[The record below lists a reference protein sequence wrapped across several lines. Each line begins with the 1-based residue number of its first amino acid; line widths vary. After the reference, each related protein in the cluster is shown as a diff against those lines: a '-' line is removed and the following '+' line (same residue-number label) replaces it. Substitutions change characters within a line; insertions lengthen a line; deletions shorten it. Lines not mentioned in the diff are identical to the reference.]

1 MVDER
6 QPGLR
11 ELLEIAHSALE
22 AGRHQ
27 EATVACRHVLRDYPD
42 AITAMRLLGESYLE
56 AGRPDE
62 ATRAFERVLA
72 SDPANVLARV
82 GLGVLAEDRG
92 DDERAITQFRLAW
105 EVGPA
110 FPQLRS
116 ELVRLYRKRY
126 GVGGRLRMTRVS
138 LANLHARNEDLPR
151 AIRQFQLLHREEPAR
166 LDIAIG
172 LAETFWRH
180 GDDVEAQALCRALL
194 ATRPLLARPLLIL
207 AASLGDQPQTGD
219 AAAEADSFLPRA
231 RALDPDAALA
241 AELAALRPSH
251 TLQRF
256 VDAPVAMTP
265 FDPATLTV
273 AGTDELLGERTSTLG
288 ADSFRWEDVAGGLA
302 GEGILSKNL
311 AQPGSGGLQANDEVD
326 ALFAAIDRQLA
337 TTGTPDALDPNV
349 VADLPEPVALT
360 APLAA
365 WDDAPDDGMEPTA
378 DEPSAVE
385 RLTANWDNID
395 NELAAARPSD
405 DLPTG
410 MTGMLSAL
418 EEEFTPFDVDTD
430 AEPDEEQVISFDP
443 SKFSLPPLDGE
454 EDEEIG
460 PEFNTGA
467 LGVEI
472 APFDLDAASPRIK
485 TGGLTFAELVRQGR
499 QTPAIPDAAAADP
512 DAAHADITSI
522 FVTRDLSSVSNED
535 WLIDMQAAVE
545 GLSPAAAA
553 GESLAVEPQPGATL
567 ALSDDDLVDPYVR
580 PAETPA
586 RRFETLFGNERPQVE
601 LPEAAFDPGL
611 TRPLLDRGSS
621 YAPGMPLA
629 QQQPDAGDT
638 GEDMSDLFTRLRR
651 GEPAASPAHMT
662 TDQLEKQ
669 GMQAFESVEE
679 PLSTHSTDET
689 LGDTAA
695 DGAMLDAWVR
705 GDSTSFDPASGPI
718 SDDLSPLATD
728 AANLDDWLMSF
739 SDDDLGGSMSSDTDD
754 EDGALLGDDW
764 LSSIAE
770 PTLPPMEPPTA
781 ATGGESFAN
790 LLDTPRPGVPP
801 TRDEPAPRWSAPA
814 PEEAAPRWETPPPTP
829 LPERARAAEPVP
841 APWNDDLPLVASA
854 NGYQPARGG
863 TQTYATNGH
872 RPSVTPPA
880 PTPAPAPPRREEPT
894 RAHVAA
900 QDRND
905 QIAILESLVAAEP
918 GNHFARLTLAVA
930 YGDGQP
936 DRALN
941 EYRRLVKDSEE
952 LVPEVI
958 ERLKEMI
965 ADGDAPPRTHR
976 VLGDAYM
983 KQGQFDLAMA
993 EFQRALTNR
1002 LR

>member
-1 MVDER
+1 MADER

-11 ELLEIAHSALE
+11 ELLEIAQTALE

-72 SDPANVLARV
+72 SDPFNVLARV

-92 DDERAITQFRLAW
+92 DDERAIAQFRLAW

-110 FPQLRS
+110 LPQLRS

-138 LANLHARNEDLPR
+138 LANLHARNQDLPR
-151 AIRQFQLLHREEPAR
+151 AIRQFQLLHREDPAR
-166 LDIAIG
+166 LDVAIG
-172 LAETFWRH
+172 LAEAFWRH
-180 GDDVEAQALCRALL
+180 GDDAEAEALCRTLL

-207 AASLGDQPQTGD
+207 AATLGDRPQAGE

-241 AELAALRPSH
+241 SELVALRRSH

-256 VDAPVAMTP
+256 ADAPVAMTP

-273 AGTDELLGERTSTLG
+273 AGTDELLGQRTSTLG

-302 GEGILSKNL
+302 GEGILSKNT
-311 AQPGSGGLQANDEVD
+311 AKSGSGGLQANDEVD

-337 TTGTPDALDPNV
+337 TEGTPDALDP
-349 VADLPEPVALT
+349 PVASDLEGPPAMT

-365 WDDAPDDGMEPTA
+365 WDDNPDDGMEPTA
-378 DEPSAVE
+378 DEPTAVE
-385 RLTANWDNID
+385 RLTADWDNID
-395 NELAAARPSD
+395 NELAAARPGD
-405 DLPTG
+405 ELPVG
-410 MTGMLSAL
+410 MTGMLNAL
-418 EEEFTPFDVDTD
+418 EEELKPFDVESD
-430 AEPDEEQVISFDP
+430 AEPDDELAITFDP

-454 EDEEIG
+454 DDDEID
-460 PEFNTGA
+460 PAFNTGA

-472 APFDLDAASPRIK
+472 APFDLDAAGPRIK

-499 QTPAIPDAAAADP
+499 QSPAEPEAVALADAE
-512 DAAHADITSI
+512 AAHADIASI
-522 FVTRDLSSVSNED
+522 FATRDLGSVSNED
-535 WLIDMQAAVE
+535 WLIDMQASVE
-545 GLSPAAAA
+545 GSAAAPHESLPPAAPGPLAA
-553 GESLAVEPQPGATL
+553 DPLDDEFGTAFEPPSEGAGAT
-567 ALSDDDLVDPYVR
+567 SR
-580 PAETPA
+580 T
-586 RRFETLFGNERPQVE
+586 FEALFGHERQRAE
-601 LPEAAFDPGL
+601 LPEERFDPRM
-611 TRPLLDRGSS
+611 TRPLLNAEPA
-621 YAPGMPLA
+621 YEPGMPLA
-629 QQQPDAGDT
+629 QQQPNMGDAG
-638 GEDMSDLFTRLRR
+638 GDMSELFARLRQR
-651 GEPAASPAHMT
+651 DHAPLT
-662 TDQLEKQ
+662 TEQLAQQ
-669 GMQAFESVEE
+669 GAQAFESIAE
-679 PLSTHSTDET
+679 PVSDPPADEL
-689 LGDTAA
+689 LGGTAA

-705 GDSTSFDPASGPI
+705 GDTAALAPTAEPV

-739 SDDDLGGSMSSDTDD
+739 SDDDLGERTPQLPQAGDDT
-754 EDGALLGDDW
+754 LLGDDW
-764 LSSIAE
+764 LAGLVE
-770 PTLPPMEPPTA
+770 PTIGASEPPAPATPASSSA
-781 ATGGESFAN
+781 ALSDPPAF
-790 LLDTPRPGVPP
+790 TPAAPP
-801 TRDEPAPRWSAPA
+801 PAAPPPAREEPAPRWSDTVPPPIPLPRRQQDAPA
-814 PEEAAPRWETPPPTP
+814 PW
-829 LPERARAAEPVP
+829 
-841 APWNDDLPLVASA
+841 DDELPLVASA
-854 NGYQPARGG
+854 NGLQTARGG
-863 TQTYATNGH
+863 VQTYTNGH
-872 RPSVTPPA
+872 RPSAPPSVSP
-880 PTPAPAPPRREEPT
+880 PTPAPMPLPAPREGAAQA
-894 RAHVAA
+894 RVAA

-930 YGDGQP
+930 YSDGQH
-936 DRALN
+936 DRALS
-941 EYRRLVKDSEE
+941 EYRRLIKESDE
-952 LVPEVI
+952 LLPEVI
-958 ERLKEMI
+958 ERLREMI
-965 ADGDAPPRTHR
+965 ADGGAPGRAHR

>member
-1 MVDER
+1 MADER

-11 ELLEIAHSALE
+11 ELLEIAQTALE

-72 SDPANVLARV
+72 SDPFNVLARV

-92 DDERAITQFRLAW
+92 DDERAIAQFRLAW
-105 EVGPA
+105 EAGPA
-110 FPQLRS
+110 LPQLRS

-151 AIRQFQLLHREEPAR
+151 AIRQFQILHREEPAR

-172 LAETFWRH
+172 LAEVLWRH
-180 GDDVEAQALCRALL
+180 GDDAEAQALCRTLL

-207 AASLGDQPQTGD
+207 AASLGDQPQSGD
-219 AAAEADSFLPRA
+219 ATAEADAFLPRA
-231 RALDPDAALA
+231 RALDPDATLA
-241 AELAALRPSH
+241 AELAALRRSH

-288 ADSFRWEDVAGGLA
+288 TDSFRWEDVAGGLA
-302 GEGILSKNL
+302 GEGILSKN
-311 AQPGSGGLQANDEVD
+311 AAKPGAGGLQADDEVD

-337 TTGTPDALDPNV
+337 TGGTPDALDPAV
-349 VADLPEPVALT
+349 VADLDHSPALT
-360 APLAA
+360 APLVA
-365 WDDAPDDGMEPTA
+365 WDDAPEDGMEPTP
-378 DEPSAVE
+378 DEPTAVE

-410 MTGMLSAL
+410 MTGMLGAL
-418 EEEFTPFDVDTD
+418 EEEFTPFDVDNDT
-430 AEPDEEQVISFDP
+430 EPDDEQVISFDP

-454 EDEEIG
+454 DEEEID
-460 PEFNTGA
+460 PAFNTGA
-467 LGVEI
+467 LGLEI

-499 QTPAIPDAAAADP
+499 QAPAAPDAADDP
-512 DAAHADITSI
+512 ESAHADITSI
-522 FVTRDLSSVSNED
+522 FATRDLSSVSNED

-545 GLSPAAAA
+545 GATAAPAEAEPLTAEP
-553 GESLAVEPQPGATL
+553 GESADDALGGAFM
-567 ALSDDDLVDPYVR
+567 P
-580 PAETPA
+580 PAEATEATA
-586 RRFETLFGNERPQVE
+586 RTFETLFGRERPQAE
-601 LPEAAFDPGL
+601 LPAASFDPGM
-611 TRPLLDRGSS
+611 TRPLLNEGLP

-629 QQQPDAGDT
+629 QQQSNAGDAG
-638 GEDMSDLFTRLRR
+638 GGSSDLFTRLRQR
-651 GEPAASPAHMT
+651 DQGPLT
-662 TDQLEKQ
+662 TEQLARQ
-669 GMQAFESVEE
+669 GAQAFESVGE
-679 PLSTHSTDET
+679 PLAATSADEA

-705 GDSTSFDPASGPI
+705 GDTTSLDPASGSI

-739 SDDDLGGSMSSDTDD
+739 SDDDLGGQVPPPVDD
-754 EDGALLGDDW
+754 EDDTLLGGDW
-764 LSSIAE
+764 LSGIAE
-770 PTLPPMEPPTA
+770 SPGPPVEPPA
-781 ATGGESFAN
+781 AARGESFAT
-790 LLDTPRPGVPP
+790 LLDAPPPAHASPP
-801 TRDEPAPRWSAPA
+801 TGAPPVWAEPVPQWS
-814 PEEAAPRWETPPPTP
+814 TSQPTP
-829 LPERARAAEPVP
+829 LPRREQPTEPAS
-841 APWNDDLPLVASA
+841 APWNDELPLVASA
-854 NGYQPARGG
+854 NGLQGARGG
-863 TQTYATNGH
+863 TQTYTNGH
-872 RPSVTPPA
+872 SPSAPP
-880 PTPAPAPPRREEPT
+880 PVSPPAPAPVPIPARREEVVLA
-894 RAHVAA
+894 RVAA
-900 QDRND
+900 QDRSD
-905 QIAILESLVAAEP
+905 QVAILESLVAAEP

-936 DRALN
+936 ERALN
-941 EYRRLVKDSEE
+941 EYRRLIKDSEE
-952 LVPEVI
+952 VLPEVI

-965 ADGDAPPRTHR
+965 ADGGAPPRTHR

>member
-1 MVDER
+1 MADER

-11 ELLEIAHSALE
+11 DLLAIAQTALE

-72 SDPANVLARV
+72 SDPYNVLARV

-92 DDERAITQFRLAW
+92 DDERAIAQFRLAW

-110 FPQLRS
+110 LPQLRS

-172 LAETFWRH
+172 LAECFWRH
-180 GDDVEAQALCRALL
+180 GDDAEAQALCRMLL

-207 AASLGDQPQTGD
+207 AASLGDQPQAGA

-231 RALDPDAALA
+231 RALDPDATLA
-241 AELAALRPSH
+241 AELVTLRHSH

-256 VDAPVAMTP
+256 ADAPVAMTP
-265 FDPATLTV
+265 FDAATLTV
-273 AGTDELLGERTSTLG
+273 AGTDELLGQRTSTLG

-302 GEGILSKNL
+302 GEGILSKN
-311 AQPGSGGLQANDEVD
+311 AAKPGSGGLQADDEVD

-337 TTGTPDALDPNV
+337 TGGTPDALDPTIV
-349 VADLPEPVALT
+349 DDLEAPPTMT
-360 APLAA
+360 APLVA

-378 DEPSAVE
+378 DEPTAVE
-385 RLTANWDNID
+385 RLTADWDNID

-405 DLPTG
+405 ELPLG
-410 MTGMLSAL
+410 MTGMLTAL
-418 EEEFTPFDVDTD
+418 EEEFTPFDVEADS
-430 AEPDEEQVISFDP
+430 EPDEEQVITFDP

-454 EDEEIG
+454 DEDEID
-460 PEFNTGA
+460 PAFNTGA

-472 APFDLDAASPRIK
+472 APFDLDEASPRVK

-499 QTPAIPDAAAADP
+499 QTPAAPKEAAANP
-512 DAAHADITSI
+512 EAAHADITSI
-522 FVTRDLSSVSNED
+522 FATRDLGSVSNED
-535 WLIDMQAAVE
+535 WLMDMQASVE
-545 GLSPAAAA
+545 GSTGVLPELTA
-553 GESLAVEPQPGATL
+553 GAEDA
-567 ALSDDDLVDPYVR
+567 DDDFGGAFEPPTESTSSTER
-580 PAETPA
+580 T
-586 RRFETLFGNERPQVE
+586 FETLFGRERQRAE
-601 LPEAAFDPGL
+601 LPEEAFDPRM
-611 TRPLLDRGSS
+611 TRPLLNEESA
-621 YAPGMPLA
+621 YEPGMPLA
-629 QQQPDAGDT
+629 QQQTNTGAASGDMN
-638 GEDMSDLFTRLRR
+638 ELFTRLRQR
-651 GEPAASPAHMT
+651 DHGPLTTEQLAQQGAQALESVGEPS
-662 TDQLEKQ
+662 
-669 GMQAFESVEE
+669 SV
-679 PLSTHSTDET
+679 DET

-705 GDSTSFDPASGPI
+705 GDTTSLAPSPAPV

-739 SDDDLGGSMSSDTDD
+739 SDDDLGGRAPQIPDDGDDT
-754 EDGALLGDDW
+754 LLGDDW
-764 LSSIAE
+764 LAGIGETSAPPAE
-770 PTLPPMEPPTA
+770 
-781 ATGGESFAN
+781 S
-790 LLDTPRPGVPP
+790 
-801 TRDEPAPRWSAPA
+801 PAPPPA
-814 PEEAAPRWETPPPTP
+814 QEEPLPRRSEQAPTP
-829 LPERARAAEPVP
+829 LPRREPDAPAR
-841 APWNDDLPLVASA
+841 WHDDLPLVASTNIQQA
-854 NGYQPARGG
+854 ARGAAP
-863 TQTYATNGH
+863 TYTNGH
-872 RPSVTPPA
+872 RPDPAPAVLPPTPA
-880 PTPAPAPPRREEPT
+880 PTPIPARHEEAAPAR
-894 RAHVAA
+894 VAA
-900 QDRND
+900 QDRSD

-930 YGDGQP
+930 YSDGQS

-941 EYRRLVKDSEE
+941 EYRRLIKDSEE
-952 LVPEVI
+952 LLPEVI

-965 ADGDAPPRTHR
+965 ADGGAPARTHR

>member
-1 MVDER
+1 MADER

-11 ELLEIAHSALE
+11 ELLAIAQTALE

-42 AITAMRLLGESYLE
+42 AITAMRLLGEAYLE

-72 SDPANVLARV
+72 SDPYNVLARV

-92 DDERAITQFRLAW
+92 DDERAIAQFRLAW

-110 FPQLRS
+110 LPQLRS

-172 LAETFWRH
+172 LAECFWRH
-180 GDDVEAQALCRALL
+180 GDDAEAQALCRTLL
-194 ATRPLLARPLLIL
+194 ATRPLLVRPLLIL
-207 AASLGDQPQTGD
+207 AASLGDQPQAGA

-231 RALDPDAALA
+231 RALDPDATLA
-241 AELAALRPSH
+241 AELVTLRRSH

-256 VDAPVAMTP
+256 ADAPVAMTP

-273 AGTDELLGERTSTLG
+273 AGTDELLGQRTSTLG
-288 ADSFRWEDVAGGLA
+288 ADSFRWEDVAGGLS
-302 GEGILSKNL
+302 GEGILSKNV
-311 AQPGSGGLQANDEVD
+311 AKPGSGGLQADDEVD

-337 TTGTPDALDPNV
+337 TGGTPDALDPTIV
-349 VADLPEPVALT
+349 DDLEASPAMT
-360 APLAA
+360 APLVA

-385 RLTANWDNID
+385 RLTADWDNID

-405 DLPTG
+405 ELPLG
-410 MTGMLSAL
+410 MTGMLTAL
-418 EEEFTPFDVDTD
+418 EEEFTPFDVEADS
-430 AEPDEEQVISFDP
+430 EPDEEQVITFDP

-454 EDEEIG
+454 DEDEID
-460 PEFNTGA
+460 PAFSTGA

-472 APFDLDAASPRIK
+472 APFDLDEASPRVK

-499 QTPAIPDAAAADP
+499 QTPAAPREAVAANP
-512 DAAHADITSI
+512 EAAHADITSI
-522 FVTRDLSSVSNED
+522 FATRDLGSVSNED
-535 WLIDMQAAVE
+535 WLLDMQASVE
-545 GLSPAAAA
+545 GSTGVMPEPTVGAEDADDDFGGAFESPAEWTSST
-553 GESLAVEPQPGATL
+553 GRT
-567 ALSDDDLVDPYVR
+567 
-580 PAETPA
+580 
-586 RRFETLFGNERPQVE
+586 FETLFGRERQRAE
-601 LPEAAFDPGL
+601 LPEEAFDPRMA
-611 TRPLLDRGSS
+611 RPLLNEESV
-621 YAPGMPLA
+621 YEPGMPLA
-629 QQQPDAGDT
+629 QQQTNT
-638 GEDMSDLFTRLRR
+638 GEASGNMSDLSTRLRQHDQ
-651 GEPAASPAHMT
+651 GPLT
-662 TDQLEKQ
+662 TEQLVQQ
-669 GMQAFESVEE
+669 GAQAFESVGE
-679 PLSTHSTDET
+679 PAPVDET
-689 LGDTAA
+689 LGDTA

-705 GDSTSFDPASGPI
+705 GDTTSLAPSPAPV

-739 SDDDLGGSMSSDTDD
+739 SDDDLGGRAPQTPDDGDDT
-754 EDGALLGDDW
+754 LLGDDW
-764 LSSIAE
+764 LAGIGETSAPPAE
-770 PTLPPMEPPTA
+770 PPAPTPPAPATA
-781 ATGGESFAN
+781 AA
-790 LLDTPRPGVPP
+790 PP
-801 TRDEPAPRWSAPA
+801 PSAPSPAQEEPLPRWSEQA
-814 PEEAAPRWETPPPTP
+814 PTP
-829 LPERARAAEPVP
+829 LPRREPDAPAR
-841 APWNDDLPLVASA
+841 WHDDLPLVASVNVQQA
-854 NGYQPARGG
+854 APGAAP
-863 TQTYATNGH
+863 TYTNGH
-872 RPSVTPPA
+872 RPVPAPSVPPSTPA
-880 PTPAPAPPRREEPT
+880 PTPIPARREEVAPA
-894 RAHVAA
+894 RVAA
-900 QDRND
+900 QDRGD

-918 GNHFARLTLAVA
+918 SNHFARLTLAVA
-930 YGDGQP
+930 YSDGQS

-941 EYRRLVKDSEE
+941 EYRRLIKDSEE
-952 LVPEVI
+952 LLLEVI

-965 ADGDAPPRTHR
+965 ADGGAPARTHR